1 MTSGQGDSDGC
12 IPNTSKA
19 QDVKIDIEELSRQM
33 KLVQVEK
40 TPLLIHSDEVNA
52 SNLPTKESLQMH
64 WTVHIEGGPKR
75 VNHAAVVV
83 GHTIY
88 SFGGYC
94 TDENYSIQRPIDVH
108 ILQPGRNDQ
117 TACRVLYRFD
127 TKTLAWSKPEVSG
140 SVPGARDGHSAV
152 IIRHK
157 MYIFGGYEEEIG
169 LFSQD
174 VYALDLNT
182 LEWTFVPAAGTPP
195 FFRDFHTATVYLD
208 RYMLIFGGRGDQ
220 HGPFHTRSEKYCNV
234 LVYFD
239 CERQEWVRPKTMG
252 AIPVGRR
259 SHSAFMHGGFLYV
272 GFGYNGLTD
281 EHFNDFYRYD
291 PETGEWK
298 ALTPFGNGP
307 KPRRRQGC
315 VTLDNRVYFFGGTSP
330 MPTDNSVA
338 EDTDMN
344 EETNLIDHD
353 DMFILDMDPSL
364 KTLCLLKTIEA
375 KLDTSGLPLDLMQ
388 EIAWMKMPNKIS
400 PMSSG

>member
-1 MTSGQGDSDGC
+1 LLRVDHIIIQSDWKK
-12 IPNTSKA
+12 S
-19 QDVKIDIEELSRQM
+19 M
-33 KLVQVEK
+33 
-40 TPLLIHSDEVNA
+40 
-52 SNLPTKESLQMH
+52 MH

-108 ILQPGRNDQ
+108 ILQPDTYRWKVLTFEPGPFVPFQRYGHTCVAYNRYIYLWGGRNDQ

-127 TKTLAWSKPEVSG
+127 TKALAWSKPEVSG

-252 AIPVGRR
+252 CIPLGRR

-281 EHFNDFYRYD
+281 DHFNDFYRYD

-298 ALTPFGNGP
+298 ALIPFGNGP

-315 VTLDNRVYFFGGTSP
+315 VTLENRVYFFGGTSP
-330 MPTDNSVA
+330 MPTEHSVA
-338 EDTDMN
+338 EDTDMT

-353 DMFILDMDPSL
+353 DMFILDMEPSL

-375 KLDTSGLPLDLMQ
+375 KLDTSGLPLDLKH